1 MLDIKVTGIQKAIR
15 AINQSKITLKD
26 KMKIVVERLAEE
38 GFAIA
43 RYAFQTALYAGE
55 NDVVVNEPVW
65 RDDNTIVITAE
76 GNAVAFIEFGSGK
89 FYEDYPTD
97 IPGEATDPSALGVVP
112 HGEYGKKKGAS
123 PPWTYVGEPGNVGM
137 VIHEKSDGKSVVK
150 TLGNPPARAMY
161 QASIQIAD
169 KQRAIEIA
177 KEVFGND

>member
-1 MLDIKVTGIQKAIR
+1 MLDIKITGIQDAIR
-15 AINQSKITLKD
+15 LVNRSKQTLRD

-89 FYEDYPTD
+89 FYEEYPTD
-97 IPGEATDPSALGVVP
+97 IPGDSKDLSELGIVA
-112 HGEYGKKKGAS
+112 HGEYGKKKGAN
-123 PPWTYVGEPGNVGM
+123 PPWIYVGEPGNAGF
-137 VIHEKSDGKSVVK
+137 VVK
-150 TLGNPPARAMY
+150 EVGGKTIVRTMGNPPARAMY

-177 KEVFGND
+177 KEVFYD